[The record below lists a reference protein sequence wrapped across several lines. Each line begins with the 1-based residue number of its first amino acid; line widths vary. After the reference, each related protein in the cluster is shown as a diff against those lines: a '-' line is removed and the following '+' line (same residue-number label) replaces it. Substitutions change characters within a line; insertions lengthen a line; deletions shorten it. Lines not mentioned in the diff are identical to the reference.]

1 MNRLE
6 GIRVLSRSEVAGLEL
21 LSVQRGNEVHAQNV
35 RRHDSAPSA
44 ASCPLRDLGQPIRFK
59 CSLTIRRFSR
69 PRLSPERIRRRNS
82 RCSNSDRGPS
92 IPRRCLPPL
101 TSLCPNGLRAAG
113 ARSAGSKVGVL
124 RPQHLPEAD
133 RYVREHLSLTRKNDT
148 AADSQRGLQHTPQ
161 PLGRIDD
168 DFDFSAGLA
177 AFDKKAVFADIKV
190 RAPPVSE
197 YVGARTDSVRTR
209 LQSQD
214 ATDPNSRLHAHN
226 RNPSRARTPQSK
238 LLPSESVLSP
248 QELYDQQQEVQI
260 LRDNKGTKI
269 ASMTPTD
276 MHAGDVEESLGGGGG
291 GGGADGEEQRNERRW
306 QSVTGEIE
314 KIALGG
320 GGASTNGREG
330 VLMTASGGRP
340 VPVINGKQWR
350 EALSIAEVKLF
361 QGVWSL
367 TAC

>member
-1 MNRLE
+1 MILHLQLLLALCATRNSSFC
-6 GIRVLSRSEVAGLEL
+6 SRMFT
-21 LSVQRGNEVHAQNV
+21 
-35 RRHDSAPSA
+35 D
-44 ASCPLRDLGQPIRFK
+44 
-59 CSLTIRRFSR
+59 CSSFCR
-69 PRLSPERIRRRNS
+69 PPLSPPRQRIRRRNS
-82 RCSNSDRGPS
+82 RCSDSDRGPS

-124 RPQHLPEAD
+124 RRRHLPVAD
-133 RYVREHLSLTRKNDT
+133 RYVREYLSLTRKNDT

-214 ATDPNSRLHAHN
+214 ATDPSSRLHAHN

-260 LRDNKGTKI
+260 LRDNRRTKI

-276 MHAGDVEESLGGGGG
+276 MRAGDVEESLGG

-306 QSVTGEIE
+306 QSMTDEIE

-320 GGASTNGREG
+320 GGASTNGRDKG
-330 VLMTASGGRP
+330 VLMTASEGRA
-340 VPVINGKQWR
+340 VPVISAKQWR
-350 EALSIAEVKLF
+350 EALSIAEVKHF
-361 QGVWSL
+361 QGV
-367 TAC
+367 